1 MEQTPVNP
9 KTREESLALEIA
21 EKLGDQKNAPFYL
34 KMAETYSEHRIRE
47 VLEKV
52 ERVPE
57 ERIRV
62 SRGALFNWLIHNE

>member
-9 KTREESLALEIA
+9 KTREESFALEIA
-21 EKLGDQKNAPFYL
+21 EKLSDQKNAPFYL
-34 KMAETYSEHRIRE
+34 KMAETYPERRIRE

-62 SRGALFNWLIHNE
+62 SRGALFNWRIRNE